1 MNDKFNQAI
10 EKKEKLIAES
20 EAKITE
26 YREKI
31 KKLKNDIR
39 VLKQKKKEA
48 YGKKFLEMCE
58 KRNLDFENE
67 TLDQLFANAN
77 VKPPGTEKNPHKEE
91 NTETSHMDNQLQTST
106 LEMI

>member
-31 KKLKNDIR
+31 KKLKKDIR

-67 TLDQLFANAN
+67 TLDQLFANAGT
-77 VKPPGTEKNPHKEE
+77 KFPDTEKNPHKEE
-91 NTETSHMDNQLQTST
+91 NTETSHMDNQLQTSI
-106 LEMI
+106 LEMT